1 MYKILQINCVYNYG
15 STGVITKNIHEALI
29 KSGLESVVLYGR
41 KQNSKEKNVI
51 KTCTEVEAKAWNVIS
66 RFTGSPYNVAPFGTR
81 KLIKLLKHERPD
93 LVHLQC
99 INGFFVNIYE
109 LLDYLKSNKIPTVVT
124 LHAEFMYTGN
134 CGHALECDEWKRGC
148 NRCADVRRAIRSIWR
163 KTTNRNWIDMKSA
176 FDGFEKIQICA
187 VSDWV
192 KMRAEQ
198 SPILNQYSIETVLN
212 GIDTKTFF
220 YNEKSAYEFRKNNGW
235 GNRKV
240 ILHVTANYK
249 NPEKGG
255 GFVTELSKALDK
267 NKYIIVVVDGNDNP
281 TPDDFYGV
289 YWGRAKNQKEL
300 VGLYS
305 AADVTVITSK
315 RETFSMV
322 CAESLCCGTPIIG
335 FKAGAPE
342 MISLPQYS
350 KFVEYGN
357 INALKENI
365 ENAYFGEKKEIEETA
380 KKKYSQGEMVSQYMK
395 IYTDM
400 CD

>member
-255 GFVTELSKALDK
+255 DL
-267 NKYIIVVVDGNDNP
+267 
-281 TPDDFYGV
+281 
-289 YWGRAKNQKEL
+289 
-300 VGLYS
+300 
-305 AADVTVITSK
+305 
-315 RETFSMV
+315 
-322 CAESLCCGTPIIG
+322 
-335 FKAGAPE
+335 
-342 MISLPQYS
+342 
-350 KFVEYGN
+350 
-357 INALKENI
+357 
-365 ENAYFGEKKEIEETA
+365 
-380 KKKYSQGEMVSQYMK
+380 
-395 IYTDM
+395 
-400 CD
+400 